1 LKTHLWKT
9 LALAALPLALGA
21 TRAAAQTAQLDPA
34 LSVATFDT
42 AWSTIDKTLWDT
54 TFNDVDWD
62 AVRGELRPRAQAA
75 KTNDEL
81 RAILGDM
88 VGRLKLSHFNIIPG
102 DVQDQL
108 DTGAD
113 ETDSDR
119 PAGDAGMDQ
128 RLIGGRFVV
137 TRVAEGS
144 AAAAAGVKPGWVIDS
159 VRGRTSADLLKLIS
173 GLPTAKDPR
182 GLQLTAWGAMG
193 GVLSGRAGDTLAVR
207 FLDGADRPVQTS
219 LVLRPTGGATTKL
232 GNLPEITVHLDR
244 ERVRLDDGT
253 TVGVIRFNYWFPVM
267 AREMDRAIDEL
278 RDTDG
283 IVVDMRG
290 NLGGVGFMAAGYAG
304 HFIDRGDTLGTM
316 KTRQN
321 SLHFPINPRRVDT
334 QARPVR
340 PFAGPVAIL
349 TDAVSVSTAEFFAGG
364 MQKLGRARVFGE
376 TSAGQAL
383 PSYAKRLPNGDVLL
397 HAVADFTG
405 PGGVRWEGTGVI
417 PDVVAPP
424 TREALLAGGDPA
436 LDAATRWIREQKN
449 K

>member
-1 LKTHLWKT
+1 MKTHLWKT

>member
-9 LALAALPLALGA
+9 LALAAVPLALGG
-21 TRAAAQTAQLDPA
+21 TRAAAQTTQIDPA
-34 LSVATFDT
+34 LSVATFDS

-54 TFNDVDWD
+54 TFNGVDWD

-75 KTNDEL
+75 RTNDEL
-81 RAILGDM
+81 RAILTDM

-108 DTGAD
+108 ASAGGD
-113 ETDSDR
+113 EDSDA
-119 PAGDAGMDQ
+119 PAGNAGVEQ

-137 TRVAEGS
+137 TRVEAGS
-144 AAAAAGVKPGWVIDS
+144 AAAGAGVKPGWVIDA
-159 VRGRTSADLLKLIS
+159 VRGRSAAELLKLIS
-173 GLPTAKDPR
+173 GLPSAHDPR
-182 GLQLTAWGAMG
+182 GLQLTAWSVMG
-193 GVLSGRAGDTLAVR
+193 SVLGGGAGDTVAVR
-207 FLDGADRPVQTS
+207 FLDAADRPVETKM
-219 LVLRPTGGATTKL
+219 VLRPAGGAVTRL

-244 ERVRLDDGT
+244 QRVRLDDGT

-267 AREMDRAIDEL
+267 AREMDRAIDEM

-304 HFIDRGDTLGTM
+304 HFIDRADTLGTM

-321 SLHFPINPRRVDT
+321 TLQFVVNPRRVDT

-383 PSYAKRLPNGDVLL
+383 PSYARRLPNGDVLL
-397 HAVADFTG
+397 HAVADFIG

-417 PDVVAPP
+417 PDVPAPP

>member
-9 LALAALPLALGA
+9 LAIAALPLALGG
-21 TRAAAQTAQLDPA
+21 TRAAAQTPQTAQLDPA
-34 LSVATFDT
+34 LSVATFDST
-42 AWSTIDKTLWDT
+42 WSTINRTLWDT
-54 TFNDVDWD
+54 TFNGVDWN

-75 KTNDEL
+75 KTNQEL

-88 VGRLKLSHFNIIPG
+88 LGRLKLSHFGIIPG

-108 DTGAD
+108 DTGERGPGA
-113 ETDSDR
+113 
-119 PAGDAGMDQ
+119 AGDAGVEQ
-128 RLIGGRFVV
+128 RLIGDRFVV

-159 VRGRTSADLLKLIS
+159 VRGRTSAELLKLVS
-173 GLPTAKDPR
+173 GLPSAHDPR

-207 FLDGADRPVQTS
+207 FLDGADRPVQTA

-253 TVGVIRFNYWFPVM
+253 TVGVIRFNYWFPVI

-304 HFIDRGDTLGTM
+304 HFIDRADTLGTM

-321 SLHFPINPRRVDT
+321 SLHFAINPRRVDT

-417 PDVVAPP
+417 PDVPAPP